1 MFRRSVNCPGHGN
14 DGASLH
20 LWKRP
25 WLSND
30 VPAKGAL
37 RVSSLLNFSCVER
50 NWVQS
55 RS

>member
-1 MFRRSVNCPGHGN
+1 MFRRSAICPGPRN
-14 DGASLH
+14 DGASLR

-37 RVSSLLNFSCVER
+37 RVSSLLNFSCGER